1 MYKYKITNITDH
13 QGVPKQEFFDELN
26 EKHPGLI
33 GEILYPDLIDVFGYL
48 LFGWDD
54 DSGKM
59 LRTSKISEVE
69 ETQNGYVITT
79 RNSIYTLEKAGDSN
93 E

>member
-1 MYKYKITNITDH
+1 MHKFVIKSITDH

-26 EKHPGLI
+26 EKHPGLM

-48 LFGWDD
+48 FFGWNDN
-54 DSGKM
+54 SGKM

-69 ETQNGYVITT
+69 ETENSYVITT
-79 RNSIYTLEKAGDSN
+79 RNSIYTLEKVGDRN

>member
-33 GEILYPDLIDVFGYL
+33 GEILYSDFFEELGYL
-48 LFGWDD
+48 FFVWNDN
-54 DSGKM
+54 SGKM

-69 ETQNGYVITT
+69 ETENGYVITT
-79 RNSIYTLEKAGDSN
+79 RNNIYTLEKVGDSN